1 MQGGANPLPK
11 SYSGPS
17 VPLRGVGIAWAAVV
31 GTPGSSPSLPYQR
44 PTRPPPL
51 PAHTWQSTFN
61 SIPSFY
67 LPHPCWAST
76 ETLSPIDLKYDTV
89 SVTHITHTA
98 FIKPYIFCHPYNSP
112 IHTERGQ
119 IHFTSSLQ
127 FSNINLGLCSSH
139 VAIHSIQ
146 VGSDLSDF
154 IPMFYIPQLHI
165 FHTLMPIQISF
176 Q

>member
-1 MQGGANPLPK
+1 MGVCRAGRTHYPNPTRAHQFHSGG
-11 SYSGPS
+11 GHCM
-17 VPLRGVGIAWAAVV
+17 
-31 GTPGSSPSLPYQR
+31 GSSSGHTWELTFTSI
-44 PTRPPPL
+44 PTSYTATPL

-127 FSNINLGLCSSH
+127 FSNINLGQCSSH
-139 VAIHSIQ
+139 TGMHS
-146 VGSDLSDF
+146 V
-154 IPMFYIPQLHI
+154 
-165 FHTLMPIQISF
+165 
-176 Q
+176 